1 MSFGIPV
8 RNGLGLGLLASTS
21 LATGNIGY
29 NPTPS
34 LNLDFTT
41 MTALPSTITFSRPSN
56 ATYYDSTG
64 KLTYAPNNLLTYS
77 DTFTNAAWTKTG
89 CSFSAA
95 LLTASV
101 GAGRHAFRQGV
112 SVISNGQNFIATV
125 DVAFVNY
132 NYITIS
138 MYDGGTAWVTAVFDL
153 SSPSAAT
160 QTSTQSATLNASS
173 ITSVSGGRYRISIAG
188 KWQTVNAANFSIGFA
203 GAATGN
209 NFAIDGGI
217 AIFTATGTEQASF
230 YNATSSVV
238 TYETTPR
245 AQDQVITTS
254 AAYYGARLD
263 YNPATLAARGLLIEE
278 ARTNLA
284 LYSDQFNNAYWGLS
298 LATITTNSTTSPDGT
313 VNAETI
319 TATAGA
325 GPHAVFSSSLITS
338 STGVNYAQSV
348 FVKKGTNRFIY
359 LSQQNNSTAWA
370 TVVFDLDGG
379 NSSATQT
386 VTGSAGTIAST
397 LQENVGNGW
406 FRLTLV
412 ASITAAARYFVFG
425 FASAATGNS
434 VDSTGSVTFTAVGTE
449 TFYAYGAQLE
459 LGSFATSYIPT
470 AASSVA
476 RSADTASM
484 TGTNFSS
491 WYNATA
497 GAFLVQFDTP
507 ASGTRI
513 ISAADD
519 NTANNNIQMLTSG
532 TDPTFLVTTSGTA
545 QASIDA
551 GTVAAN
557 TVYKFAGTYSAND
570 FAACISGGTVGT
582 DTSGTIPTVDRLRIG
597 AGQAGNTLCGHVA
610 LLNYYPSR
618 LPNATLQSLTS

>member
-8 RNGLGLGLLASTS
+8 RNGLGLGLLASTT
-21 LATGNIGY
+21 LATQNAFGT
-29 NPTPS
+29 PTPTPT

-64 KLTYAPNNLLTYS
+64 KLTYAPNNLLL
-77 DTFTNAAWTKTG
+77 N
-89 CSFSAA
+89 
-95 LLTASV
+95 
-101 GAGRHAFRQGV
+101 
-112 SVISNGQNFIATV
+112 
-125 DVAFVNY
+125 
-132 NYITIS
+132 
-138 MYDGGTAWVTAVFDL
+138 
-153 SSPSAAT
+153 
-160 QTSTQSATLNASS
+160 SATLSTQNVTTAPINYILSFQGTGS
-173 ITSVSGGRYRISIAG
+173 IVR
-188 KWQTVNAANFSIGFA
+188 
-203 GAATGN
+203 
-209 NFAIDGGI
+209 
-217 AIFTATGTEQASF
+217 TGTSTGTLTGTGVSNRVFVAFTPTAGTLTLTVAGSVTSAQLEAVTYQTTPGT
-230 YNATSSVV
+230 YNA
-238 TYETTPR
+238 
-245 AQDQVITTS
+245 TTS

-278 ARTNLA
+278 ARTNRA
-284 LYSDQFNNAYWGLS
+284 FPSNNFLGW
-298 LATITTNSTTSPDGT
+298 TTDNVTVTANQTTSPDGT
-313 VNAETI
+313 VSAALLNSGTGTSQHQI
-319 TATAGA
+319 F
-325 GPHAVFSSSLITS
+325 VFSTGFTVGLPFTGSVYAKAGTGRYLTICLIGDTAR
-338 STGVNYAQSV
+338 GGYA
-348 FVKKGTNRFIY
+348 N
-359 LSQQNNSTAWA
+359 
-370 TVVFDLDGG
+370 FDLIGG
-379 NSSATQT
+379 NVTQS
-386 VTGSAGTIAST
+386 GALSGGGTFNS
-397 LQENVGNGW
+397 
-406 FRLTLV
+406 
-412 ASITAAARYFVFG
+412 ASITAVGNG
-425 FASAATGNS
+425 FYRLTVTATS
-434 VDSTGSVTFTAVGTE
+434 TADSQAYISYATSNTATYVPDAGGRKVYTGTGE
-449 TFYAYGAQLE
+449 TYYIWGPQFEQ
-459 LGSFATSYIPT
+459 GSFPTSYIPT
-470 AASSVA
+470 AGGPVS

-570 FAACISGGTVGT
+570 FAACISGGTVGA

-610 LLNYYPSR
+610 LLNYYPQR

>member
-21 LATGNIGY
+21 LATRNAFDSG
-29 NPTPS
+29 PTPS
-34 LNLDFTT
+34 LNLNFTT

-64 KLTYAPNNLLTYS
+64 KLTYAPNNLLLNTATLSTQNVTTAPINYILS
-77 DTFTNAAWTKTG
+77 FQGTG
-89 CSFSAA
+89 FVARTGTSTGT
-95 LLTASV
+95 LV
-101 GAGRHAFRQGV
+101 GTGVANRV
-112 SVISNGQNFIATV
+112 SVAFTPTAGTLTLTV
-125 DVAFVNY
+125 VG
-132 NYITIS
+132 S
-138 MYDGGTAWVTAVFDL
+138 VT
-153 SSPSAAT
+153 SAQLEA
-160 QTSTQSATLNASS
+160 
-173 ITSVSGGRYRISIAG
+173 
-188 KWQTVNAANFSIGFA
+188 
-203 GAATGN
+203 
-209 NFAIDGGI
+209 
-217 AIFTATGTEQASF
+217 
-230 YNATSSVV
+230 V
-238 TYETTPR
+238 TYQTTPGTYV
-245 AQDQVITTS
+245 ATTS

-263 YNPATLAARGLLIEE
+263 YNPATLAPLGLLIEE

-284 LYSDQFNNAYWGLS
+284 LQSNNFSSTWATNGVTRTTDSTLASDGVTAAAKYTASAGTGIYQLF
-298 LATITTNSTTSPDGT
+298 NSTTYTIVPGSPYAISFEIDGSSGAFPYIT
-313 VNAETI
+313 YLVNLAYWVNA
-319 TATAGA
+319 
-325 GPHAVFSSSLITS
+325 
-338 STGVNYAQSV
+338 
-348 FVKKGTNRFIY
+348 
-359 LSQQNNSTAWA
+359 
-370 TVVFDLDGG
+370 VFDTTTNTSGT
-379 NSSATQT
+379 ATQT
-386 VTGSAGTIAST
+386 NVNGGTLISATKT
-397 LQENVGNGW
+397 YLGNNRY
-406 FRLTLV
+406 RLTLV
-412 ASITAAARYFVFG
+412 ASTALGSSVYGVLRFTNQK
-425 FASAATGNS
+425 TGN
-434 VDSTGSVTFTAVGTE
+434 TFGALGAINATFT
-449 TFYAYGAQLE
+449 GAEYVYVSFAQVE

-484 TGTNFSS
+484 TGANFSS

-597 AGQAGNTLCGHVA
+597 AGQAGDTLCGHVA
-610 LLNYYPSR
+610 LLNYYPQR

>member
-8 RNGLGLGLLASTS
+8 RNGLGLGLLASTT
-21 LATGNIGY
+21 LATQNAFGS
-29 NPTPS
+29 PT

-64 KLTYAPNNLLTYS
+64 KLTYAPNNLVTYS
-77 DTFTNAAWTKTG
+77 NTFTNGIWTTG
-89 CSFSAA
+89 T
-95 LLTASV
+95 LTVAS
-101 GAGRHAFRQGV
+101 GA
-112 SVISNGQNFIATV
+112 T
-125 DVAFVNY
+125 DPL
-132 NYITIS
+132 
-138 MYDGGTAWVTAVFDL
+138 GGTSAYTITATA
-153 SSPSAAT
+153 PSAYIQ
-160 QTSTQSATLNASS
+160 QT
-173 ITSVSGGRYRISIAG
+173 
-188 KWQTVNAANFSIGFA
+188 
-203 GAATGN
+203 ATGN
-209 NFAIDGGI
+209 SSTNYVYSVWVRRR
-217 AIFTATGTEQASF
+217 TGTGQISLYTPTGGVSARSVTGTWTQFYTTGPGASF
-230 YNATSSVV
+230 AYAGINIATSGDAVDIYAAQLEAVTYQTTPGTYNA
-238 TYETTPR
+238 
-245 AQDQVITTS
+245 TTS
-254 AAYYGARLD
+254 AAYYGPRLD

-284 LYSDQFNNAYWGLS
+284 LQSAMGTALGSWGGNASIRTLS
-298 LATITTNSTTSPDGT
+298 TATAPDGT
-313 VNAETI
+313 V
-319 TATAGA
+319 TA
-325 GPHAVFSSSLITS
+325 I
-338 STGVNYAQSV
+338 N
-348 FVKKGTNRFIY
+348 
-359 LSQQNNSTAWA
+359 
-370 TVVFDLDGG
+370 VV
-379 NSSATQT
+379 T
-386 VTGSAGTIAST
+386 
-397 LQENVGNGW
+397 
-406 FRLTLV
+406 
-412 ASITAAARYFVFG
+412 
-425 FASAATGNS
+425 TGNS
-434 VDSTGSVTFTAVGTE
+434 GLNIAQVITTVVGQIYTSSMWLKGTLGQQIYFLADASVAGQELITFTGSWQRVTKTFTATSTSAYFGCELFNRSGGAGLPNV
-449 TFYAYGAQLE
+449 TFDCWGAQYE

-610 LLNYYPSR
+610 LLNYYPAR
-618 LPNATLQSLTS
+618 LTDATLQSLTS